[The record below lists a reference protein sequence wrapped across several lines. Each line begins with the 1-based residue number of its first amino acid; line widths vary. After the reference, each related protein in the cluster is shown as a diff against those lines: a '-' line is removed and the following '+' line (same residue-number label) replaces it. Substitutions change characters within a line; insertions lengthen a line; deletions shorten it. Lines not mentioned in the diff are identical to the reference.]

1 MKKTIAVC
9 SIAGLL
15 VLASLHSFSQ
25 QGYYKIP
32 AWVSEKGY
40 WVAEKNLHTPRQC
53 IIRFYNN
60 NNTLVGTKEINGIK
74 LRLKRKKT
82 KLQLKSMLEAEL
94 LQWAGRQN
102 SAAEDLVKKP

>member
-1 MKKTIAVC
+1 MKKTIEVC
-9 SIAGLL
+9 LATGIL
-15 VLASLHSFSQ
+15 VLVSFYSFGQ

-40 WVAEKNLHTPRQC
+40 WVAEKNLHAPRHC

-60 NNTLVGTKEINGIK
+60 GNTLVGTKEISGIK
-74 LRLKRKKT
+74 LRLNRKKT

-94 LQWAGRQN
+94 LLWAAHPEAGAG
-102 SAAEDLVKKP
+102 SLVKKP